1 MIDGIGDK
9 PHLTAAEK
17 ARMSMDRLKAILAPF
32 QEQASANEANAD
44 PASVRAREAHYQEV
58 MARVFAHQARPRRD
72 SRTTIRPLHS
82 EDLEACDLWAG
93 GRIGFEEMRRR
104 LIELRRARKD
114 EADD

>member
-1 MIDGIGDK
+1 MIDGRGDE

-17 ARMSMDRLKAILAPF
+17 ARLSMERLKAMLAPL
-32 QEQASANEANAD
+32 QEQARANEANAD
-44 PASVRAREAHYQEV
+44 PESVRAREAHYHEV
-58 MARVFAHQARPRRD
+58 MARVFAHQARTRFD
-72 SRTTIRPLHS
+72 SRTTIRPLHP
-82 EDLEACDLWAG
+82 EDQGVCDLWAG